1 MSVYKVIII
10 SLAGLHLQKPDE
22 MTAIVQIEVDTPTT
36 TLRPLEVIELRSM
49 VGFARLHI
57 SKNLDVLKL
66 KSSLGKKGQTVFTL
80 KNVGNISFTYAL
92 QFTGVRT
99 GLYRVSREHYIPPGE
114 ETLANVI
121 FQPTSRKLDQYET
134 LLIMSEEPDG
144 RTYELPIVATLT
156 EDPGVTLQSDALLS
170 DRSYMSFGGVAVG
183 KSCKY
188 FVTLGKKKNMCV
200 YGPPTVPNLVE

>member
-22 MTAIVQIEVDTPTT
+22 MTAIVKIEVDTPTT

-80 KNVGNISFTYAL
+80 KNVGNISLHMRFSLLEFEQVFTVCPESI
-92 QFTGVRT
+92 T
-99 GLYRVSREHYIPPGE
+99 IPPGE

-183 KSCKY
+183 KS
-188 FVTLGKKKNMCV
+188 L
-200 YGPPTVPNLVE
+200 